1 MKKSGENMKIFLSKI
16 IDWIGRFVKYYAFP
30 FFENLGILLSDFF
43 LKKALPFFSKI
54 WNNTKTFFS
63 CMLIPFLKNA
73 GKSIKAFPA
82 GRINSVTNQ
91 ANSKAGEIS
100 SAVNKDFR
108 NIVML
113 LIKNLDIIFRNCL
126 GYLKKTFVSL
136 SSIAREIFQNPNRQ
150 SKSASTEAHSIMND
164 KVITG
169 NNWWNVL
176 IRNIKYLPVRK
187 LALYCLVFVLLDVFL
202 LWFSSYRILYAK
214 HYWEGVED
222 KKFFI
227 RPGKSL
233 DEVIGELKQ
242 NDILKSKFLFKV
254 YVKLTGKQDKII
266 SKRYIFKSGISNSE
280 LLNLLTDRNMVQM
293 EKFTLIEGL
302 RIKQIA
308 KISEN
313 KLQLSADR
321 FIQETENDSLI
332 AILGLKGKVKNLE
345 GFLFP
350 DTYYLPLDVDEKGL
364 VNILFNEFRK
374 RVLEDSAVKAGL
386 GAKNKNILEVIT
398 LASIVQGETNLKGEM
413 PVVSGVY
420 HNRLKKNIKLE
431 ADPTVQ
437 YIIPD
442 GPKPRLKYSDLK
454 TESPYNTYLHF
465 GLPPGPINNPGLY
478 AIKASLYP
486 DKNNFLFFVATG
498 NGGHRF
504 TETYNEHL
512 KAVEDYKRNLEKKS
526 EQ

>member
-1 MKKSGENMKIFLSKI
+1 MNKDSVNKAKAVAEKIWKYVKIYSEKALKISKI
-16 IDWIGRFVKYYAFP
+16 VLLKTAEVIGRFYKYKVIP
-30 FFENLGILLSDFF
+30 FAKN
-43 LKKALPFFSKI
+43 LKKRWNEFSRSAKPEIKKDFEKLLGNLKDTFSGLAHYGKLAFSKAVAG
-54 WNNTKTFFS
+54 TKNLYS
-63 CMLIPFLKNA
+63 LIRLKLSK
-73 GKSIKAFPA
+73 GKSPVPVSVPIKRPVVPA
-82 GRINSVTNQ
+82 SG
-91 ANSKAGEIS
+91 
-100 SAVNKDFR
+100 F
-108 NIVML
+108 
-113 LIKNLDIIFRNCL
+113 F
-126 GYLKKTFVSL
+126 
-136 SSIAREIFQNPNRQ
+136 
-150 SKSASTEAHSIMND
+150 
-164 KVITG
+164 G
-169 NNWWNVL
+169 NL
-176 IRNIKYLPVRK
+176 IRNIKYLSYRK
-187 LALYCLVFVLLDVFL
+187 LAIYCLAFILFDVFL
-202 LWFSSYRILYAK
+202 LWFSSYRVLYAK
-214 HYWEGVED
+214 HYWEGTED
-222 KKFFI
+222 KKYFI

-254 YVKLTGKQDKII
+254 YVKLSGKEDKII

-280 LLNLLTDRNMVQM
+280 LLNLLTDKNMVQM

-313 KLQLSADR
+313 KLQLSAER
-321 FIQETENDSLI
+321 FIKETENDSLI
-332 AILGLKGKVKNLE
+332 GILGLNGKIKNLE

-374 RVLEDSAVKAGL
+374 RVLEDSTIKAGL
-386 GAKNKNILEVIT
+386 SGKNKNILEVIT
-398 LASIVQGETNLKGEM
+398 LASIVQGETNLKDEM

-420 HNRLKKNIKLE
+420 HNRLRKNMKLE

-465 GLPPGPINNPGLY
+465 GLPPGPINNPGIY

-486 DKNNFLFFVATG
+486 DKNNYLFFVATG

-504 TETYNEHL
+504 TENYSEHL
-512 KAVEDYKRNLEKKS
+512 KAVEDYKRNLEKKN
-526 EQ
+526 E